1 MNDQVL
7 RLLSSKVTDIDFRR
21 DLRQHLR
28 ASPYLTQA
36 KVGWLDEAI
45 ARGFGYKSHAALL
58 QSTDSDVSEISD
70 AGFRDRMV
78 EFGYVA
84 PGNLFRKTVLQLINP
99 GETSVQSF
107 PLPVVLD
114 AEQLEWLEDVMM
126 QPSNLLVCG
135 SDPDA
140 NSSMLVEL
148 VHRMEMHPYFD
159 IGYALAVEKAGRG
172 GWFHDAD
179 VLTMPLPE
187 NSDRQKDLFK
197 HVLRLPGY
205 RCIIDGITPAT
216 LDYSRGHLITGISCF
231 VSMAMQDRDQGIDAA
246 IDHFMQG
253 MCTDRAPMYLSSVV
267 HVEVVDGAVRIVDSR
282 QRLI

>member
-7 RLLSSKVTDIDFRR
+7 RLLSSKITDIDFRR
-21 DLRQHLR
+21 DLRQQLR
-28 ASPYLTQA
+28 ASPYLAQA

-58 QSTDSDVSEISD
+58 QSTDRDVSEISD

-78 EFGYVA
+78 EFGCVA

-99 GETSVQSF
+99 GEAPANSF

-114 AEQLEWLEDVMM
+114 AEQLEWLEDILM

-135 SDPDA
+135 SDPEA

-148 VHRMEMHPYFD
+148 VHRMVMEPFFE
-159 IGYALAVEKAGRG
+159 IGYALAAEKAGRG

-187 NSDRQKDLFK
+187 DVDRQKDLFK
-197 HVLRLPGY
+197 HILRLPGY

-216 LDYSRGHLITGISCF
+216 LDYSRDHLITGVSCF
-231 VSMAMQDRDQGIDAA
+231 VSMASQRRDQDISAA
-246 IDHFMQG
+246 VDLFMQG
-253 MCTDRAPMYLSSVV
+253 LRSDRAPMYLHSVV

-282 QRLI
+282 QRLV

>member
-1 MNDQVL
+1 MVDQTL
-7 RLLSSKVTDIDFRR
+7 RLLSSKITDIDFRR
-21 DLRQHLR
+21 DLRQQLR
-28 ASPYLTQA
+28 ASPYLTHA

-58 QSTDSDVSEISD
+58 QSTDRDVREISD

-78 EFGYVA
+78 EFGYVV

-99 GETSVQSF
+99 GETPAQSF

-114 AEQLEWLEDVMM
+114 AEQLEWLEDIMM
-126 QPSNLLVCG
+126 QPSNLLVYG

-148 VHRMEMHPYFD
+148 VHRMEMGPYFE
-159 IGYALAVEKAGRG
+159 IGYALAAEKAGRG

-179 VLTMPLPE
+179 VLTIPLPE
-187 NSDRQKDLFK
+187 DSERQKDLFK
-197 HVLRLPGY
+197 HILRLPGY

-216 LDYSRGHLITGISCF
+216 LEYSRGHLITGVSCF
-231 VSMAMQDRDQGIDAA
+231 VSMATQSRVLDIDAA

-253 MCTDRAPMYLSSVV
+253 ARIDRAPMYLRSVV

-282 QRLI
+282 QRLV